1 MEWWLA
7 YLATGAF
14 SGYFAGML
22 GIGGGLIMVPI
33 LVWVLEAQGLPGTQV
48 LHLALGTS
56 MAAIA
61 FTAASSVRAHHAH
74 RAVIWGIVRDI
85 TPGIVFGTLF
95 GSTLAAS
102 LKTKPLSIVFSVF
115 VYLAA
120 GQILLN
126 FKPKPSRGLPG
137 KSGMFG
143 VGSVI
148 GGVSS
153 LVAVGGGIMSVP
165 FMTWCNVTMHRAIGT
180 SAAIGLPIA
189 VAGTLGYIVN
199 GLRGGALPDY
209 SLGYIY
215 LPALVGLAAASM
227 VTAPLGA
234 RTAHRMPV
242 QTLRR
247 VFAVFLLVL
256 ATRMLFMLLT

>member
-1 MEWWLA
+1 MEWLA

-14 SGYFAGML
+14 SGFFAGLL

-33 LVWVLEAQGLPGTQV
+33 LVFVLEAEGIPGAHV

-61 FTAASSVRAHHAH
+61 FSAAAGVRAHHAH
-74 RAVIWGIVRDI
+74 GAVVWKAVLGV
-85 TPGIVFGTLF
+85 TPGIVFGTLI
-95 GSTLAAS
+95 GTTLAAS
-102 LKTKPLSIVFSVF
+102 LKTKSLSILFTVF

-126 FKPKPSRGLPG
+126 FKPKPGGGLPG
-137 KSGMFG
+137 KTVMFA
-143 VGSVI
+143 VGGVI
-148 GGVSS
+148 GTVSS

-165 FMTWCNVTMHRAIGT
+165 FLTWCNVSMHRAIGT
-180 SAAIGLPIA
+180 SAAIGIPIA
-189 VAGTLGYIVN
+189 VAGTLGYIAN
-199 GLRGGALPDY
+199 GLRAGALPDY
-209 SLGYIY
+209 SLGYVY
-215 LPALVGLAAASM
+215 LPALLGLAAASM

-234 RTAHRMPV
+234 RTAHRLPV
-242 QTLRR
+242 QTLKR

-256 ATRMLFMLLT
+256 ATKMLYGLLT

>member
-1 MEWWLA
+1 MQWWLA

-14 SGYFAGML
+14 SGFFAGML
-22 GIGGGLIMVPI
+22 GIGGGLIMVPM
-33 LVWVLEAQGLPGTQV
+33 LVFVLEAQGIPGELV

-61 FTAASSVRAHHAH
+61 FTAMSSVRAHHVH
-74 RAVIWGIVRDI
+74 GAVIWSIVRDI
-85 TPGIVFGTLF
+85 SPGIVFGTLF
-95 GSTLAAS
+95 GTTLAAS
-102 LKTKPLSIVFSVF
+102 LETRPLSILFSVF

-126 FKPKPSRGLPG
+126 FKPRPSRGLPG
-137 KSGMFG
+137 KAGMFG

-165 FMTWCNVTMHRAIGT
+165 FMTWCNVSMHRAIGT

-189 VAGTLGYIVN
+189 VAGTLGYIAN
-199 GLRGGALPDY
+199 GLRVEPLPEY
-209 SLGYIY
+209 SLGFIY

-234 RTAHRMPV
+234 RTAHRLPV
-242 QTLRR
+242 HSLRR
-247 VFAVFLLVL
+247 VFAAFLLVL
-256 ATRMLFMLLT
+256 ATRMLYKLLT

>member
-14 SGYFAGML
+14 SGFFAGLL
-22 GIGGGLIMVPI
+22 GIGGGLIMVPM
-33 LVWVLEAQGLPGTQV
+33 LVFVLEAQGLPAAQV

-74 RAVIWGIVRDI
+74 GAVIWGIVRDI

-95 GSTLAAS
+95 GTTLAAS

-120 GQILLN
+120 VQILLN
-126 FKPKPSRGLPG
+126 LKPKASRALPG
-137 KSGMFG
+137 RAGMFG
-143 VGSVI
+143 IGSVI
-148 GGVSS
+148 GAVSS

-165 FMTWCNVTMHRAIGT
+165 FMTWCSVTMHRAIGT

-189 VAGTLGYIVN
+189 VAGTLGYIAN
-199 GLRGGALPDY
+199 GLRGEALPEY
-209 SLGYIY
+209 SLGFVY
-215 LPALVGLAAASM
+215 LPALVGLAAAGM

-234 RTAHRMPV
+234 RTAHRLPV
-242 QTLRR
+242 NTLKR

-256 ATRMLFMLLT
+256 ASKMLYGLLT